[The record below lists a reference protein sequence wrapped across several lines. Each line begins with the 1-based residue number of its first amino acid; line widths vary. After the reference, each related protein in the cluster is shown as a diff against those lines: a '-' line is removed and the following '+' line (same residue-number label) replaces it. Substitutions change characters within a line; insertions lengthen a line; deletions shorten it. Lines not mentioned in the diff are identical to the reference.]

1 MRAIDSFRRRV
12 DSPSKRL
19 LLLWPRAQNISDI
32 LFAVRNSSLL
42 IVFAFLG
49 GCALAALSTA
59 QAPPQP
65 PPSQQQAP
73 PPSNQPALPPP
84 SPAPPQ
90 PPPGPVIVLDPAHGG
105 TDNGARGQN
114 GVFEKDIV
122 LSMARTVRAELQSH
136 GYRVVLTRDD
146 DSNPSYD
153 DRAAVANTFREAI
166 FITLH
171 VASTGTPGTA
181 RTYYDQFWTPLPV
194 PASSDPDTKKP
205 NFPVNTLN
213 PWNQAQR
220 NSLDASHRLADLLQ
234 LQLVQ
239 VFSGSPVTPSAAPI
253 RELRSVVGPAV
264 AIELSSVA
272 VSNPESLGAEA
283 NPLAL
288 AMLRTLTAFHP
299 VPLGGGN

>member
-1 MRAIDSFRRRV
+1 M
-12 DSPSKRL
+12 
-19 LLLWPRAQNISDI
+19 
-32 LFAVRNSSLL
+32 LL
-42 IVFAFLG
+42 IIFASVG
-49 GCALAALSTA
+49 ACALATFSTA
-59 QAPPQP
+59 QAPPQS

-73 PPSNQPALPPP
+73 PAPSNQPAPPLQ

-90 PPPGPVIVLDPAHGG
+90 LPPGPVIVLDPAHGG
-105 TDNGARGQN
+105 TDNGARGQS

-122 LSMARTVRAELQSH
+122 LNMARTVRAELQSR

-153 DRAAVANTFREAI
+153 DRAAVANAFRDAI

-181 RTYYDQFWTPLPV
+181 RAYYNQFWTPLPAA
-194 PASSDPDTKKP
+194 ASSDADAKP
-205 NFPVNTLN
+205 NIPANTLN

-220 NSLDASHRLADLLQ
+220 GSLDASHRLADLLQ

-239 VFSGSPVTPSAAPI
+239 VFSGSPVTSSAAPI

-272 VSNPESLGAEA
+272 VPNPESLGAAA
-283 NPLAL
+283 NPV
-288 AMLRTLTAFHP
+288 AMAIYRTLTAFHP
-299 VPLGGGN
+299 ALPVGGN

>member
-1 MRAIDSFRRRV
+1 M
-12 DSPSKRL
+12 
-19 LLLWPRAQNISDI
+19 
-32 LFAVRNSSLL
+32 RNSLL
-42 IVFAFLG
+42 QIVFAFLG
-49 GCALAALSTA
+49 ACALAALSAA
-59 QAPPQP
+59 QAPPQS

-73 PPSNQPALPPP
+73 PAPSNQPPSPQQTAPPP
-84 SPAPPQ
+84 QAAPPQ
-90 PPPGPVIVLDPAHGG
+90 PPSGPVIVLDPAHGG
-105 TDNGARGQN
+105 TDNGARGPS
-114 GVFEKDIV
+114 GIFEKDIV
-122 LSMARTVRAELQSH
+122 LNIARTVRAELQSH

-153 DRAAVANTFREAI
+153 DRAAVANAFRDAV

-181 RTYYDQFWTPLPV
+181 RAYYDQFWTPLPV
-194 PASSDPDTKKP
+194 PASSDADPKKP
-205 NFPVNTLN
+205 NIPVNTLS

-220 NSLDASHRLADLLQ
+220 ESLDASHHLADLLQ

-239 VFSGSPVTPSAAPI
+239 VFSGSPVTSSAAPI

-288 AMLRTLTAFHP
+288 AILRTLSAFHP
-299 VPLGGGN
+299 APVAGGN

>member
-1 MRAIDSFRRRV
+1 M
-12 DSPSKRL
+12 
-19 LLLWPRAQNISDI
+19 
-32 LFAVRNSSLL
+32 
-42 IVFAFLG
+42 FAFLG
-49 GCALAALSTA
+49 ACALAALSTA
-59 QAPPQP
+59 QAPPQSP
-65 PPSQQQAP
+65 PPQQQALP
-73 PPSNQPALPPP
+73 APSNQPALPPQ

-90 PPPGPVIVLDPAHGG
+90 PPSGPVVVLDPAHGG
-105 TDNGARGQN
+105 TDNGARGPS
-114 GVFEKDIV
+114 GIFEKDIV
-122 LSMARTVRAELQSH
+122 LNMARTVRAELQTH

-153 DRAAVANTFREAI
+153 DRAAVANAFRDAI

-181 RTYYDQFWTPLPV
+181 RAYYDQFWTPIPV
-194 PASSDPDTKKP
+194 PSSADADVKKP
-205 NFPVNTLN
+205 DIPVNTLS

-220 NSLDASHRLADLLQ
+220 NSLDASHHLADLLQ

-239 VFSGSPVTPSAAPI
+239 VFSGSPVTSSAAPI

-272 VSNPESLGAEA
+272 VSNPESLGAAA

-288 AMLRTLTAFHP
+288 AMLRTLSAFHP
-299 VPLGGGN
+299 VPVAGGD